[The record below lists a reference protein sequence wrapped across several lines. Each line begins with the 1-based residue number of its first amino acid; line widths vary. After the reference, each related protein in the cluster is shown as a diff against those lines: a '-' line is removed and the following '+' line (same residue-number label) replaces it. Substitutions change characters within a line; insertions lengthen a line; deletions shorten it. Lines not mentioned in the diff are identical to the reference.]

1 MNTIYKCENCLEE
14 YPSTGLPYLCPE
26 CNGIFTIEMGANL
39 RQDMFNSKLP
49 GIWRFKDTF
58 GLTKT
63 APIVS
68 LGEGNTVLLERSQ
81 NGHSLFFKMES
92 HNPTLSYKD
101 RATSVLVSMMKD
113 RGIDHAIEDS
123 SGNAG
128 ASFAA
133 YSRAFSIDGSIY
145 IPKSTSGPKKQQL
158 DAFGANVIPIPGSRA
173 NTAKKALDAV
183 RKGDTVY
190 ASHAFQPFGMAG
202 IATIAYEIFEEL
214 SVSPSLI
221 IAPIGHG
228 NLLAGIMLGF
238 QNLKS
243 SGFITDMPTFI
254 GVQTDACAPVWA
266 KWVGENKYRPT
277 GTTIA
282 EGIKVE
288 TPVRGNF
295 ITSFLEKGKDSIE
308 IINDKETITAIQDLS
323 RMGVYVEPTSALV
336 WAAYK
341 KIQANQIGSVV
352 LILTGYGLKSSVI

>member
-1 MNTIYKCENCLEE
+1 METIYKCENCLEE
-14 YPSTGLPYLCPE
+14 YPLTGLPYLCPK
-26 CNGIFTIEMGANL
+26 CDGIFTIEMGGNL
-39 RQDMFNSKLP
+39 TPDMFTAKEL

-58 GLTKT
+58 GLSKT

-68 LGEGNTVLLERSQ
+68 LGEGNTVLLERSLA
-81 NGHSLFFKMES
+81 GKSVFFKMES

-113 RGIDHAIEDS
+113 RGIKKAIEDS

-145 IPKSTSGPKKQQL
+145 IPQSTSGPKRQQL
-158 DAFGANVIPIPGSRA
+158 SAFGAKVIPVIGSRT
-173 NTAKKALDAV
+173 NTAKNALDAV
-183 RKGDTVY
+183 REEGVVY
-190 ASHAFQPFGMAG
+190 ASHAYQPFGMAG
-202 IATIAYEIFEEL
+202 IATIAYEIFEDL
-214 SVSPSLI
+214 SHVPSII

-228 NLLAGIMLGF
+228 NLLAGILVGF

-243 SGFITDMPTFI
+243 SGLITDMPAFI
-254 GVQTDACAPVWA
+254 GVQVEACAPVWSRWIGA
-266 KWVGENKYRPT
+266 TDYEPT
-277 GTTIA
+277 GSTIA

-295 ITSFLEKGKDSIE
+295 INASLQKGKDRIE
-308 IINDKETITAIQDLS
+308 VINDEEVRNALKDLN
-323 RMGVYVEPTSALV
+323 RMGIYVEPTSALV

-341 KIQANQIGSVV
+341 KIQSRQFESVV
-352 LILTGYGLKSSVI
+352 LILTGYGLKSNMI